1 MVHSGPPRPPRAN
14 LGQRRWKTR
23 RKDTLRQFV
32 HLANNCNDNRV
43 TADNI
48 RKTAATQGKKDVPY
62 IAAYRDLKRNDR
74 AAATSVAQS
83 FRLIVPYSKQFADVN
98 PGSTTKVVTSENGN
112 LHENECYETRKFM
125 NEQFSAAIPG
135 IADETLVDMSGMPM
149 QPSFI
154 SDQNKGIAQALDRVF
169 PHIDANHCAQHIKMN
184 VGRKFGK
191 ELARTYLSLGA
202 CQVLGI
208 DCTHLQY
215 CWQA

>member
-1 MVHSGPPRPPRAN
+1 MQPVISMDATHLKSKYKGCLYTYSG
-14 LGQRRWKTR
+14 LT
-23 RKDTLRQFV
+23 
-32 HLANNCNDNRV
+32 ANNE
-43 TADNI
+43 TYI
-48 RKTAATQGKKDVPY
+48 YTFGAA
-62 IAAYRDLKRNDR
+62 
-74 AAATSVAQS
+74 
-83 FRLIVPYSKQFADVN
+83 
-98 PGSTTKVVTSENGN
+98 
-112 LHENECYETRKFM
+112 HENECYETRKFM